1 MRRGRLLLL
10 AGTCFVAALTVATA
24 SVAAPQGVRIALGVL
39 MVLVLPGFA
48 LVCAVLPER
57 QLSSD
62 ECLLASVGMSLAMV
76 TCVPVLLAAT
86 PIGLSRGSLA
96 VVLDGSTIILSTY
109 AGFRTRFWSDK
120 RRSRQSASEGSHTL
134 SGLPPAISRERLR

>member
-10 AGTCFVAALTVATA
+10 VGTCLVASVTVATA
-24 SVAAPQGVRIALGVL
+24 DVAVPQGVRIALGVL

-57 QLSSD
+57 QLSSG
-62 ECLLASVGMSLAMV
+62 ECLVASVGMSLAMV
-76 TCVPVLLAAT
+76 TCVAVLLAAT

-96 VVLDGSTIILSTY
+96 VVLGGSTIILSIY
-109 AGFRTRFWSDK
+109 AWLRTRFWSDK
-120 RRSRQSASEGSHTL
+120 RRSPESASEGNQTL
-134 SGLPPAISRERLR
+134 NGLPPVTPRERLR